1 MFQGREV
8 CRVCAESWVSS
19 GHREKGTSGGSLFSH
34 WCWTSLDLALPPPVP
49 FPAGQLTE
57 ASRVHL
63 PPSIPSLDDSGRE
76 KW

>member
-8 CRVCAESWVSS
+8 CPVCAEFWASS
-19 GHREKGTSGGSLFSH
+19 GHREKGASGGSLFSP
-34 WCWTSLDLALPPPVP
+34 WCWASLDLALPPPVP
-49 FPAGQLTE
+49 SPAGQLTE
-57 ASRVHL
+57 AFRVHL